1 MYLDIRQKYW
11 WSKMK
16 QDIARYIEE
25 CDVCR
30 RVKAEHQKPAGLLQP
45 LPIPEW
51 KWDKIQMD
59 FVTGLPKSQK
69 GNDAIF
75 VVIDQFSKVAHFLP
89 VKETITAS
97 QLQPCISPKLC
108 HSMAFRRRSVQTA
121 AVFSL
126 LSSGI
131 VSKRQWELI
140 LPGALLIIPN
150 PKAKSSESIKFL
162 KTCFELVL
170 FLSARSGKN
179 LSLMR
184 SSLITTAIKPA

>member
-1 MYLDIRQKYW
+1 MYLDIRQKDW
-11 WSKMK
+11 WSNMK

-75 VVIDQFSKVAHFLP
+75 VAIDQFSKVAHFLP

-97 QLQPCISPKLC
+97 QLANFYISRIVSLHGIPKEISLDRD
-108 HSMAFRRRSVQTA
+108 SMFTSN
-121 AVFSL
+121 
-126 LSSGI
+126 SGI
-131 VSKRQWELI
+131 VSKRQWKLI

-150 PKAKSSESIKFL
+150 PKAKSSESTKFL
-162 KTCFELVL
+162 KTCFGLAL
-170 FLSARSGKN
+170 FLSARSG
-179 LSLMR
+179 
-184 SSLITTAIKPA
+184 